1 MTRPILILPGIIFV
15 LLASS
20 AIHPVVLA
28 APTPSESFNE
38 PERAPT
44 RRGEPSSDSSGLL
57 GATYSQDLPYSP
69 PSPPPAG
76 ASVGSGWA
84 PGQINTAQQS
94 TRREVSI
101 DSFLP
106 EAHADSGWDGPSQ
119 KEEHPAKRDL
129 SDKTY
134 RAQSKKELDK
144 FTGELEKWDKEAD
157 RDFANPNHPR
167 HYGAGRIEIISSS
180 HLICLSHLERLI
192 EILSRII
199 AIFNDPKADETT
211 KESARKGI
219 KKCYSILAAC
229 HFLLPGN
236 NFIRAFYESNA
247 MHTVDLVITSERG

>member
-15 LLASS
+15 FLASS

-69 PSPPPAG
+69 PPPPAG
-76 ASVGSGWA
+76 ASAGSGGA

-101 DSFLP
+101 DPFLP
-106 EAHADSGWDGPSQ
+106 EAHADSGCDGPSQ

-129 SDKTY
+129 FGQKY
-134 RAQSKKELDK
+134 RAQLKKELDK
-144 FTGELEKWDKEAD
+144 FTRELEKWDKEAEEGY
-157 RDFANPNHPR
+157 PNRPQQ
-167 HYGAGRIEIISSS
+167 YGPERNEIVSASHIMCISHVGGLVQMILRIVD
-180 HLICLSHLERLI
+180 
-192 EILSRII
+192 
-199 AIFNDPKADETT
+199 IFNDPKAGKKN
-211 KESARKGI
+211 KESARQGI
-219 KKCYSILAAC
+219 KTCSRKLRACYS
-229 HFLLPGN
+229 LLPDDN
-236 NFIRAFYESNA
+236 PTLQRFYDSDA
-247 MHTVDLVITSERG
+247 MHTVGPVIDGKL

>member
-44 RRGEPSSDSSGLL
+44 RRGEPSSDRSGLL

-69 PSPPPAG
+69 PSPPLAG

-106 EAHADSGWDGPSQ
+106 EAHADSGCDGPSQ

-129 SDKTY
+129 FGQKY
-134 RAQSKKELDK
+134 RARLKDKLAKLTSEVKEM
-144 FTGELEKWDKEAD
+144 EPRAE
-157 RDFANPNHPR
+157 RDFPKYPQL
-167 HYGAGRIEIISSS
+167 GPVTIISSS
-180 HLICLSHLERLI
+180 HLIWQIQQPKNQRAKVSQSATRYWRRVIFYYLA
-192 EILSRII
+192 II
-199 AIFNDPKADETT
+199 
-211 KESARKGI
+211 
-219 KKCYSILAAC
+219 
-229 HFLLPGN
+229 
-236 NFIRAFYESNA
+236 
-247 MHTVDLVITSERG
+247 